1 MFIFSSFLN
10 RFQCIQKFLKKL
22 CFCENCYVSTS
33 SNISRILSRPCSFL
47 PNSPGPNRD
56 TGVRYNS
63 NLNLISRSFCRSPAP
78 VVRFCPQKLLQWLSA
93 ASVLQGDGIR
103 AHPVCSLISNSVKI
117 ASFWLGFSPPW
128 PLQGRVST
136 WGRKFLFLSFLKMCL
151 HDHLRHLPLQNWLK

>member
-1 MFIFSSFLN
+1 MIALTILIIFNQLFPVWSVFSMFIFSSFLN

-47 PNSPGPNRD
+47 RNSPGPNRD

-63 NLNLISRSFCRSPAP
+63 NLNPISRSSCRSPAP

-93 ASVLQGDGIR
+93 ASVLQLWHHCTLLVAVFGE
-103 AHPVCSLISNSVKI
+103 ALIKSE
-117 ASFWLGFSPPW
+117 
-128 PLQGRVST
+128 QGK
-136 WGRKFLFLSFLKMCL
+136 GNCILK
-151 HDHLRHLPLQNWLK
+151 